1 MLVMIAM
8 DRFQAVCYPMTNRV
22 WKPSQSNLK
31 IVAAWTIALVTF
43 TSSTLTKTFV
53 SGPRRLSLFAT
64 VFKLTRSLS
73 ILEIRN

>member
-31 IVAAWTIALVTF
+31 IVTAWTIALVTIQLIF
-43 TSSTLTKTFV
+43 NRSPILKDPTYINQKNECLQH
-53 SGPRRLSLFAT
+53 
-64 VFKLTRSLS
+64 KLYNHNRK
-73 ILEIRN
+73 

>member
-31 IVAAWTIALVTF
+31 IVAAWTIALVSTF
-43 TSSTLTKTFV
+43 ET
-53 SGPRRLSLFAT
+53 PRWQFR
-64 VFKLTRSLS
+64 VTR
-73 ILEIRN
+73 

>member
-31 IVAAWTIALVTF
+31 IVTAWTIALVTIQLIF
-43 TSSTLTKTFV
+43 N
-53 SGPRRLSLFAT
+53 
-64 VFKLTRSLS
+64 RSP
-73 ILEIRN
+73 ILKDPT